1 MYAAPMAE
9 LVSVGAVDSFPPGA
23 MRTVR
28 AGDRQLAVARIGDD
42 FFALESA
49 CLHLKGP
56 LGEGH
61 LDGFV
66 VTCPWH
72 GWQYDVRT
80 GKNEFDLAIELE
92 RYEVQVE
99 DGEVKIAV

>member
-1 MYAAPMAE
+1 MTDF
-9 LVSVGAVDSFPPGA
+9 VTVGKVDDFAPGA

-28 AGDRQLAVARIGDD
+28 AGDRQLAVARVGDD
-42 FFALESA
+42 FFALQSA

-56 LGEGH
+56 LGEGR

-66 VTCPWH
+66 VSCPWH
-72 GWQYDVRT
+72 GWQYDVRS
-80 GKNEFDLAIELE
+80 GRNEFDLAIELE
-92 RYEVQVE
+92 RYEVRVE